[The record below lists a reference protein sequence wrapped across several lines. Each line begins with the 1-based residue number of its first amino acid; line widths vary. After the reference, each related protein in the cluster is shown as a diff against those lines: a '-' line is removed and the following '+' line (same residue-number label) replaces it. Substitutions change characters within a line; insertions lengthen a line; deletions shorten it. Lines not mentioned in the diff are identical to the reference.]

1 MAAKCLLIDP
11 GMKTF
16 LLRENL
22 PPAINSPQGCLS
34 IASFLNQRGV
44 ATQIIAVDALV
55 EDPVEGEPWG
65 LHSIKPFIEETLARS
80 DVRGIGVAFNYTVL
94 AEDVHTVASICRE
107 LAPKVPIFVG
117 GNHPTFLP
125 EQTLAEM
132 RSVDIVVRGEGEWT
146 TLELLTALEHGRNLA
161 DVAGIT
167 FRDEDGT
174 IVSTP
179 DRPLGSLDELPPL
192 DYALLPDRLVSST
205 LWYVSGSRGCWGKCT
220 FCSDPSFW
228 KGKQRRFPLQK
239 VLRELEQI
247 VREYRCEHL
256 VFGDDSFS
264 LKSSARLGDLERM
277 GQALSGEKFRGAF
290 IQTRVDAVSPEGLK
304 KAREANIVNVQ
315 FGFESASPRVL
326 RAMNKRT
333 TPEMIPAACRM
344 AKDAGLLVSGF
355 WIVGHPGDDLEE
367 FNHTYRAMK
376 HLYESGWL
384 DGSSVFQY
392 IPYPGTGPFHDP
404 GRYDVEIL
412 SYDWSRYHLFRF
424 DKPVCQLKAYAF
436 NDIHASYQ
444 LLEATRRFA
453 PLSIDGK

>member
-22 PPAINSPQGCLS
+22 PPAIDSPQGCLS

-44 ATQIIAVDALV
+44 ETQIIAVDALV
-55 EDPVEGEPWG
+55 EDPVDGEPWG

-94 AEDVHTVASICRE
+94 AEDVHTVSSICRE

-125 EQTLAEM
+125 EQTLEEM

-146 TLELLTALEHGRNLA
+146 TLALLTALEHGRNLS
-161 DVAGIT
+161 DVAGVT

-192 DYALLPDRLVSST
+192 DYSLLPDRLVSST

-220 FCSDPSFW
+220 FCSDPAFW
-228 KGKQRRFPLQK
+228 NGKQRRFPLQK

-264 LKSSARLGDLERM
+264 LKSSACLGDLERM

-315 FGFESASPRVL
+315 FGFESASPKVL

-344 AKDAGLLVSGF
+344 AKNAGLLVSGF

-376 HLYESGWL
+376 HLYGSGWL

-392 IPYPGTGPFHDP
+392 IPYPGTAPFHDP

-436 NDIHASYQ
+436 DDIHASYQ

>member
-1 MAAKCLLIDP
+1 LIDP

-22 PPAINSPQGCLS
+22 PLEIDSPQGCLS

-44 ATQIIAVDALV
+44 ETVILAVDALV

-65 LHSIKPFIEETLARS
+65 LHRIKPFIEEALARC

-94 AEDVHTVASICRE
+94 AEDVQTVSSLCRE

-125 EQTLAEM
+125 NKTLEEM
-132 RSVDIVVRGEGEWT
+132 SSVDIVVRGEGEWT
-146 TLELLTALEHGRNLA
+146 TLELMTALECGRPLSE
-161 DVAGIT
+161 VAGIT
-167 FRDEDGT
+167 FRDGDGT
-174 IVSTP
+174 IVCTP

-192 DYALLPDRLVSST
+192 DYTLLPDRLVSST
-205 LWYVSGSRGCWGKCT
+205 VWYVSASRGCWGQCT
-220 FCSDPSFW
+220 FCSDPAFW
-228 KGKQRRFPLQK
+228 KRKQRRFPLQK
-239 VLRELEQI
+239 VLHELGQV
-247 VREYRCEHL
+247 VRKYRCEHV

-264 LKSSARLGDLERM
+264 LKGSARLGDLERI
-277 GQALSGEKFRGAF
+277 GEVLSGEQFQGAV
-290 IQTRVDAVSPEGLK
+290 IQTRVDAVGPEGLR

-315 FGFESASPRVL
+315 FGFESASPKVL

-333 TPEMIPAACRM
+333 TPEMIPAACRA
-344 AKDAGLLVSGF
+344 AKEAGLLVSGY

-376 HLYESGWL
+376 HLYERKWL

-404 GRYDVEIL
+404 GRYDLEIL

-424 DKPVCQLKAYAF
+424 DKPVCQLKEYAF
-436 NDIHASYQ
+436 SDIHASYRI
-444 LLEATRRFA
+444 LEAARGFA
-453 PLSIDGK
+453 ARE